1 MADSMTLG
9 QIGTPLGQTGM
20 AHVMIRMRLALLRNS
35 LRGDRATNLFSGV
48 LIGVVLA
55 IGTITVAV
63 LWPDY
68 LPLTL
73 TIWLTGWIFGPIFIG
88 GGDETLR
95 PEYFTMLPATPR
107 RVAAGLLAG
116 AFVGPAPL
124 VTLLALLSLPVYGWR
139 HGFAGV
145 LIGLVAALATLAT
158 MVMISRVVVAALG
171 LFVRSR
177 ATAAIVGI
185 VMGTTLALC
194 GNGWAPAVAFGTGD
208 TLVWTEV
215 LVRALPSGWGVAAVE
230 ASWPLALA
238 ILAANGAVIVLLL
251 LAWAALL
258 ARRVASAARGGVP
271 ARRGTPRPFPAVGG
285 ARIVAAKEL
294 RVWWRDL
301 VRIQLLGIAFSYA
314 LVFPLLL
321 VTIDLWIMVPFV
333 GLIAVVMAAAVS
345 ANLYGADGTALW
357 LTLMTPGA
365 ERADVRGR
373 QLAWLLA
380 IGPAA
385 TVLTL
390 VGTAVSGQTWAWP
403 WVLGLLP
410 ALLGG
415 AAGLI
420 VCFAVNSLVPG
431 TDPHKRG
438 GNPLNTGADES
449 SETGLAWLTL
459 IAVPSIGLPTAAAI
473 LLHPW
478 AGVPVGLLTGALG
491 VWGFGKIAYRRLES
505 HGTELLTLMKH
516 GPAAQPKPTDKRT
529 TADLPLK
536 HRIAVIFC
544 YSVAWLPTFPQGVVP
559 MTFKIFGVEDRLW
572 FLALH
577 LPSAWQ
583 WPTIIFM
590 ITLGFLMYGYAILIP
605 MRISSAP

>member
-1 MADSMTLG
+1 MAHGLTPSMT
-9 QIGTPLGQTGM
+9 PSWVDM
-20 AHVMIRMRLALLRNS
+20 ARIMIQMRLTLLRNS
-35 LRGDRATNLFSGV
+35 LRGDRATNLLFGV
-48 LIGVVLA
+48 LVGVALA
-55 IGTITVAV
+55 AGTIAVAV
-63 LWPDY
+63 LWPAY
-68 LPLTL
+68 LPLAL
-73 TIWLTGWIFGPIFIG
+73 TVWLTGWIFGPIFTG

-95 PEYFTMLPATPR
+95 PEYFAMLPATPR
-107 RVAAGLLAG
+107 RTAAGLLAG
-116 AFVGPAPL
+116 AFAGPAPL

-139 HGFAGV
+139 HGPAGV
-145 LIGLVAALATLAT
+145 LIGLAAALATLAT
-158 MVMISRVVVAALG
+158 MVMLSRIVVAALG

-177 ATAAIVGI
+177 ATAALVGI
-185 VMGTTLALC
+185 VMGTTLALS
-194 GNGWAPAVAFGTGD
+194 GNGWAPAIALGATD
-208 TLVWTEV
+208 TLIWTQTF
-215 LVRALPSGWGVAAVE
+215 VRVLPSGWGVAAVE

-238 ILAANGAVIVLLL
+238 ILAANGAAIALLL

-271 ARRGTPRPFPAVGG
+271 ARRGAPRPFPAIGG
-285 ARIVAAKEL
+285 ARIVAAKEV

-301 VRIQLLGIAFSYA
+301 VRIQLLSVAFSYA

-321 VTIDLWIMVPFV
+321 VTIDSWIMVPFI
-333 GLIAVVMAAAVS
+333 GLIAIVMAAGTS
-345 ANLYGADGTALW
+345 ANLYGVDGTALW

-373 QLAWLLA
+373 QLAWLL
-380 IGPAA
+380 IVGPAA
-385 TVLTL
+385 TILTL
-390 VGTAVSGQTWAWP
+390 AGTAVSGQTWAWP

-420 VCFAVNSLVPG
+420 VRVAVTSLVPG

-449 SETGLAWLTL
+449 AETGLAWLLL
-459 IAVPSIGLPTAAAI
+459 IAVPVMGLPTAAVI

-478 AGVPVGLLTGALG
+478 AGVPVGLLTGALS
-491 VWGFGKIAYRRLES
+491 VWGFGKIAHRRLES

-516 GPAAQPKPTDKRT
+516 GPAPQPTGKEA

-536 HRIAVIFC
+536 HRIAVILC
-544 YSVAWLPTFPQGVVP
+544 YCVAWLPTFPQGIVP
-559 MTFKIFGVEDRLW
+559 MIFKIVGVQDPVW

-577 LPSAWQ
+577 LPPVWQ

-590 ITLGFLMYGYAILIP
+590 ITLGLLMYGYAILIP